1 MYVMFIWLLDVIHAS
16 PPIKGK
22 VHIYLETK
30 LHNYQLKQAIG
41 IPINARP

>member
-1 MYVMFIWLLDVIHAS
+1 MFIWLLNVIHVS

-22 VHIYLETK
+22 VHKHLETK